1 MTRRIP
7 MLALIAP
14 VLLVLLSACGS
25 DTMSGYQRYED
36 DKNGFALQY
45 PEDWEQ
51 LHGTGALVTFMA
63 PAEPGSP
70 GRPNATVTMEPVP
83 GDMTPEAYLERA
95 KPLLAQL
102 LPKYAFGDQESVKVG
117 GVDAV
122 RYTYTIEIQEHRM
135 NLVGYALLTNN
146 KAYVITA
153 GALADQYERYADT
166 FEKICRSMEI
176 L

>member
-70 GRPNATVTMEPVP
+70 GRPNAASSPAPSPTIPI
-83 GDMTPEAYLERA
+83 RA
-95 KPLLAQL
+95 RGG
-102 LPKYAFGDQESVKVG
+102 AFLSRDPRGP
-117 GVDAV
+117 A
-122 RYTYTIEIQEHRM
+122 TW
-135 NLVGYALLTNN
+135 
-146 KAYVITA
+146 
-153 GALADQYERYADT
+153 
-166 FEKICRSMEI
+166 
-176 L
+176 